1 LCVPTSRSRAFISPD
16 GTLSVSG
23 GPSLRI
29 RPAGRPGAKGVRPE
43 GALPL
48 VEWRETWSRFRAR
61 MSAFVGTSGA
71 FLRVEIENPYREPRR
86 LAVEAVVSGPPSMR
100 GARLEGGT
108 LRGAGG
114 EALVSFAGAAGTS
127 GSARAALAGADVSLA
142 RVRSGEARVGIDLVL
157 PARGMRVVEAVLGPR
172 GRTRASSLGPA
183 LAEAHVAW
191 DSLRDSLA
199 SAHLP
204 DEALQ
209 AGFDRAL
216 AAVVGAISPGEDS
229 DSPWPRPGFPPAV
242 GPATEDARAMR
253 ALDLWGGGRIVEQ
266 CLHTAFAAQG
276 QAAPPGKRFV
286 SASGFLSA
294 PTDDRIRDMSA
305 ADCGA
310 ILEAASARA
319 DVGAPLGYFRRA
331 RAGIVAACEWIIGAL
346 DSEGVLP
353 PARRPR
359 QADPSARREGRLWTD
374 RLTWRGLDSAAGCLE
389 RIGARQAPRV
399 RAAAEQYARS
409 IERKWGISPGQ
420 VPPGRQGSQG
430 RQGRPSLAYSD
441 VLGVLAV
448 PGREILSGALDAE
461 IEFRKAVHLLW
472 HLRQVLLR
480 EEDGV
485 LRIFP
490 SAPREWLDPGAR
502 LEFERLPTSV
512 GPVSVGSFAFP
523 RGDRIIAEVELPRAA
538 TSGGSA
544 LKTVELRLGPPVG
557 RALREVRVNGRR
569 SRRFK
574 PRAGTIA
581 LSPRRF
587 IEVEVVL
594 SKARR

>member
-1 LCVPTSRSRAFISPD
+1 
-16 GTLSVSG
+16 
-23 GPSLRI
+23 
-29 RPAGRPGAKGVRPE
+29 
-43 GALPL
+43 
-48 VEWRETWSRFRAR
+48 
-61 MSAFVGTSGA
+61 MSAFVSERGA

-86 LAVEAVVSGPPSMR
+86 LELEAVVSAPPSMR

-127 GSARAALAGADVSLA
+127 GSARASLTGADVSLT
-142 RVRSGEARVGIDLVL
+142 RVRSGEAHVGIDLVL
-157 PARGMRVVEAVLGPR
+157 PARGMRVVEAVLRPR
-172 GRTRASSLGPA
+172 GKTRASSLGPA
-183 LAEAHVAW
+183 LAEARAAW
-191 DSLRDSLA
+191 NGLRDSVA
-199 SAHLP
+199 SAVLP

-216 AAVVGAISPGEDS
+216 AAALGAISPGEGS
-229 DSPWPRPGFPPAV
+229 DRLWPRSGLPPAA
-242 GPATEDARAMR
+242 GPATEDARGLR
-253 ALDLWGGGRIVEQ
+253 ALDLWGGGRIVEE
-266 CLHTAFAAQG
+266 CLDTAFACQG
-276 QAAPPGKRFV
+276 RAAPPGKRFV

-294 PTDDRIRDMSA
+294 PTADESRDRSA

-310 ILEAASARA
+310 ILHAASARA
-319 DVGAPLGYFRRA
+319 DVGASLGYFRRA

-359 QADPSARREGRLWTD
+359 GADRRARSEGRLWTD

-389 RIGARQAPRV
+389 RIGVREAARV
-399 RAAAEQYARS
+399 RAAAEDYARS
-409 IERKWGISPGQ
+409 IERKWGTSPGR
-420 VPPGRQGSQG
+420 VPPSRQGSQR

-448 PGREILSGALDAE
+448 PAREILSGALDAE
-461 IEFRKAVHLLW
+461 TESRRAVDLLC
-472 HLRQVLLR
+472 HLRQLLLR

-490 SAPREWLDPGAR
+490 AAPREWFDPGAR
-502 LEFERLPTSV
+502 LEFERLPTSA
-512 GPVSVGSFAFP
+512 GPVSVRSFTSP

-538 TSGGSA
+538 TSGKGGP
-544 LKTVELRLGPPVG
+544 KTVELRLGPPAG
-557 RALREVRVNGRR
+557 RSLREVRVNGRR

-574 PRAGTIA
+574 PRGGTVS
-581 LSPRRF
+581 LRPRRD
-587 IEVEVVL
+587 IELEVVL